1 MARIFYYKTLLLAD
15 WVQKRESVSI
25 GGDPAIFGQ
34 STYASTAPVEDQ
46 GANSSYTVNLDVLLY
61 RGFSGAETV
70 DAFVKRQIQFST
82 SLKNIKPEAGHFVV
96 IADDDTDA
104 TTCTGSVAA
113 GSPATIPLAA
123 DIALSAGE
131 LAFISNGT
139 SYEIITVGSYQ
150 ESPAE
155 ISTSTTIAL
164 SNGDPVCR
172 LNWYLP
178 NCYLMGEITVGGEE
192 GAGNQITNAIAL
204 TLQGVDD
211 PVYQT

>member
-113 GSPATIPLAA
+113 GSPAT
-123 DIALSAGE
+123 
-131 LAFISNGT
+131 
-139 SYEIITVGSYQ
+139 VGSYQ